1 MDKVQHY
8 TDMEARY
15 RKRAFEEPVKREKHM
30 ADADAW
36 RRLADMAHLIS
47 VKHAEM
53 RDWMASAF
61 DRRGK

>member
-1 MDKVQHY
+1 MDRSKYY

-15 RKRAFEEPVKREKHM
+15 RKQADAEPARREKHI

-53 RDWMASAF
+53 RDWMATTF
-61 DRRGK
+61 KR

>member
-1 MDKVQHY
+1 MNGLQHY

-15 RKRAFEEPVKREKHM
+15 RKRSVEEPARREKHV

-36 RRLADMAHLIS
+36 GRLADMAHLIS

-53 RDWMASAF
+53 RDWITAAF
-61 DRRGK
+61 DRPK